1 MFPDRQ
7 QGSRTVTQAPTH
19 QHARA
24 RVASPLFPGG
34 GRLQQIVGAGSGSG
48 LASSSAAAAGGF
60 PQNGYLQQQQSQAAQ
75 HQLSADRDAFGLGG
89 GAMVGG
95 PGIGIGIGDL
105 SMLGDVGAMSGMGG
119 LGMDMG
125 LSMDLDMDLSSA
137 GTDGYGGGGMPAGL
151 QQSGIDTSVPSE
163 QLMGGSLG
171 HGGSGHSSVE
181 LLSAS
186 REDTDTNAVGAGPLP
201 AGYGLPAP
209 QNGSTLTEFTKRR
222 NWSQRIIEELN
233 DFLHIL
239 TPDGRILYVSPSCRA
254 ITGYEAHTLV
264 GKFIG
269 EYVHPDDSGI
279 FMREF
284 NESIAS
290 GNSLRFFYRFKKDDG
305 TYMILECDGHPH
317 ISVERP
323 TEPQGYNAS
332 HQNGSQAGGMC
343 RGFFMMARPYPTKN
357 AALLDSFLEHKMENE
372 RLMKRIEE
380 LRREELEEVEENP
393 DQSISVSPSESS
405 PRAGHGPLSESPA
418 VATNYQGMPPP
429 AKPPTLNTGLTRQN
443 LDNVLSA
450 QKQDSMAD
458 KMSRYEANSTH
469 LESIELMTG
478 LRYRDGERSHGI
490 STGDASPALIRGDAG
505 IAILADRDREAGKK
519 EKKKLKVADEYVCAI
534 CGTLDSP
541 EWRKG
546 PRGPKTLCN
555 ACGLRWAKKEKKR
568 GGPDEGKGE
577 GSPVGM
583 LAMGQLEA
591 AMLPGVGLPAQT
603 MTGGS

>member
-1 MFPDRQ
+1 MDSGGR
-7 QGSRTVTQAPTH
+7 GG
-19 QHARA
+19 
-24 RVASPLFPGG
+24 LFSNNFHG
-34 GRLQQIVGAGSGSG
+34 GRLQHVGSGSG
-48 LASSSAAAAGGF
+48 PGLVASSAGGF
-60 PQNGYLQQQQSQAAQ
+60 PQNGYLQQQQSQAA
-75 HQLSADRDAFGLGG
+75 HYQLNADRDAFGLGG
-89 GAMVGG
+89 GSLVGG
-95 PGIGIGIGDL
+95 PGIGIEVGDL
-105 SMLGDVGAMSGMGG
+105 SMLGDGGGMSGMGG

-125 LSMDLDMDLSSA
+125 LPMDLDMDLSSA

-151 QQSGIDTSVPSE
+151 QQS
-163 QLMGGSLG
+163 
-171 HGGSGHSSVE
+171 
-181 LLSAS
+181 
-186 REDTDTNAVGAGPLP
+186 

-209 QNGSTLTEFTKRR
+209 QSGSTLTEFTKRR
-222 NWSQRIIEELN
+222 NWSQRIIEELK

-254 ITGYEAHTLV
+254 ITGYESNALV

-393 DQSISVSPSESS
+393 DQAISISPSESS
-405 PRAGHGPLSESPA
+405 PRAGNGVSSESPA
-418 VATNYQGMPPP
+418 VAINYQGMPPP
-429 AKPPTLNTGLTRQN
+429 AKPPALNTALTRQN

-519 EKKKLKVADEYVCAI
+519 ERKKLKVADEYVCAI

-568 GGPDEGKGE
+568 GGPEEGKGE
-577 GSPVGM
+577 SSPVGM
-583 LAMGQLEA
+583 LAMGQLEG
-591 AMLPGVGLPAQT
+591 AMLPGLVCPRRR
-603 MTGGS
+603 

>member
-1 MFPDRQ
+1 MDSGGGGGGGLLFSNRFPR
-7 QGSRTVTQAPTH
+7 
-19 QHARA
+19 
-24 RVASPLFPGG
+24 G
-34 GRLQQIVGAGSGSG
+34 GRLQQIVGAGSGLG
-48 LASSSAAAAGGF
+48 LASSSSAAAGGF
-60 PQNGYLQQQQSQAAQ
+60 PQNGYLQQQQSHQAAQ
-75 HQLSADRDAFGLGG
+75 HNQLNADRDAFGLGG
-89 GAMVGG
+89 GAMAGG

-105 SMLGDVGAMSGMGG
+105 SMLGDVGGMSGMGG

-186 REDTDTNAVGAGPLP
+186 RQDTDTNAVGAGPLP

-222 NWSQRIIEELN
+222 NWSQRIIEELK

-568 GGPDEGKGE
+568 GGPEEGKGE